1 MTIHSIK
8 SECPPLARIITKAT
22 YSSDDQTHSWV
33 GYGRL
38 DSEALAEV
46 KAFAES
52 VQDVYHDG
60 DGRYIFKLE
69 GYKFDINCSRTNV
82 SLAVTRSVK

>member
-22 YSSDDQTHSWV
+22 YSSDGQTHLWIGS
-33 GYGRL
+33 GRL
-38 DSEALAEV
+38 DGKALAEV

-52 VQDVYHDG
+52 VQDVYHEG
-60 DGRYIFKLE
+60 DSKYIFDLE
-69 GYKFDINCSRTNV
+69 GYEFNINCSRTHV
-82 SLAVTRSVK
+82 SLVVTRSVK